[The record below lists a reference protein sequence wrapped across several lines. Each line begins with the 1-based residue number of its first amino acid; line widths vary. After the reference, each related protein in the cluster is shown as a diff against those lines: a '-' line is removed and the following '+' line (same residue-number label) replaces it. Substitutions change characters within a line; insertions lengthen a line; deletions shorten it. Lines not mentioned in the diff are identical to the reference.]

1 MSTTKRPVPLEHY
14 IYTGN
19 SNKTSDELFLLI
31 DANEKYLTQG
41 YTKAIDAKKN
51 RSKVSNTNYGAKG
64 TNQKATPQQVN
75 QNFKNF
81 SQINLFFCLKKEKNI
96 WISLIGMLGK
106 RELLPTVSFVFSR
119 KRCDDN
125 INMLSSMDLNTQA
138 EKSEVH
144 QFIQKSIMTLSKED
158 RHIPQVIFY

>member
-64 TNQKATPQQVN
+64 TNQKATPQQVREK
-75 QNFKNF
+75 FYEFF
-81 SQINLFFCLKKEKNI
+81 SNKSFF
-96 WISLIGMLGK
+96 
-106 RELLPTVSFVFSR
+106 
-119 KRCDDN
+119 
-125 INMLSSMDLNTQA
+125 LS
-138 EKSEVH
+138 
-144 QFIQKSIMTLSKED
+144 
-158 RHIPQVIFY
+158 

>member
-1 MSTTKRPVPLEHY
+1 
-14 IYTGN
+14 
-19 SNKTSDELFLLI
+19 
-31 DANEKYLTQG
+31 
-41 YTKAIDAKKN
+41 
-51 RSKVSNTNYGAKG
+51 
-64 TNQKATPQQVN
+64 
-75 QNFKNF
+75 
-81 SQINLFFCLKKEKNI
+81 
-96 WISLIGMLGK
+96 LIGMLGK